1 MPLSTEAINQI
12 AQTFLSTE
20 AENAPMKQASLD
32 YPDYTPEDGYRVQH
46 AVMQMLIAQGHKMV
60 GKKAGATSAGAQQT
74 LGVTEPLYGIL
85 LDLYQ
90 IKLGDSVPANRLIR
104 PALES
109 EIAFKMKKGLKGP
122 DVTADDVLA
131 ATESVVAAFEIADF
145 RTHDFKPSPAE
156 AIGVNVFARGFVL
169 GNTMVAPDQLDLPNV
184 KLTFN
189 KNGEQVQTG
198 IGSAALGHP
207 AEAVAWVVNKLAQH
221 NLGIEAG
228 EIVLSGALAT
238 PYPIEAGD
246 KFEAIFEGLGSV
258 AVEFV

>member
-32 YPDYTPEDGYRVQH
+32 YPNFAPEDGYRVQR
-46 AVMQMLIAQGHKMV
+46 AVIKALIEQGYKVV

-74 LGVTEPLYGIL
+74 LGITEPLYGIL

-90 IKLGDSVPANRLIR
+90 VSPGASVAAGPLIR
-104 PALES
+104 PALEC
-109 EIAFKMKKGLKGP
+109 EIAFKMKQELRGP
-122 DVTADDVLA
+122 DVIADDVLA
-131 ATESVVAAFEIADF
+131 ATESVVAAFEIADL

-169 GNTMVAPDQLDLPNV
+169 GDTPVAPDQLDLPNV
-184 KLTFN
+184 KLTLT

-198 IGSAALGHP
+198 IGSAVLGHP

-221 NLGIEAG
+221 NLSIEAG
-228 EIVLSGALAT
+228 EIVLSGALAA
-238 PYPIEAGD
+238 PYPIKAGD
-246 KFEAIFEGLGSV
+246 KFEAVLEGLGSV